1 MRFGARGSMRICPR
15 RRLACLDHDCF
26 EHGAFSCGPTGSLAR
41 NARRPPRSPS
51 DRTLRPSAVL
61 GAFLH
66 LRSDRQL
73 GAFHPFAR
81 WPGSLHRAPHL
92 GLRLPRLLHLVSNL
106 VILSSCNASPVLPSA
121 SCGLL
126 SHFHPPIRRAVAAPV
141 RRPTENPPG
150 GPGGFWL
157 GVWGIGDLA
166 AESFHQ

>member
-1 MRFGARGSMRICPR
+1 MRIC
-15 RRLACLDHDCF
+15 LAGDSRVWIATIAS
-26 EHGAFSCGPTGSLAR
+26 EHRSFQLREPTGSLAL
-41 NARRPPRSPS
+41 NAPRQVARLGRDAKALGAAYS
-51 DRTLRPSAVL
+51 

-73 GAFHPFAR
+73 KGAFHPFAR

-92 GLRLPRLLHLVSNL
+92 GLRLPRFLRLVSNL

-126 SHFHPPIRRAVAAPV
+126 SHVILRFVALSPH
-141 RRPTENPPG
+141 RCG
-150 GPGGFWL
+150 GQRKTPWRTRGFWARRL
-157 GVWGIGDLA
+157 GIGDLA